1 NVWNESCTVAQCG
14 AQDANILAGA
24 GGASVFFNKPSWQA
38 GISGIPNDGKRD
50 LPDISLTA
58 AGHDPYLL
66 CLAASCVPNNGMMFF
81 YAVFGTSASA
91 PSFAGMMSLVNQKTG
106 SRQGQANYVLYRLA
120 AQETFFQCNG
130 SGISGAPASSCIFN
144 DTTVGNNAVPG

>member
-1 NVWNESCTVAQCG
+1 MLNEHGSDSTYWSTSNDPNTMASARSYIPENVWNESCTVAQCG

-66 CLAASCVPNNGMMFF
+66 CLAASCVPNTGMM
-81 YAVFGTSASA
+81 
-91 PSFAGMMSLVNQKTG
+91 
-106 SRQGQANYVLYRLA
+106 
-120 AQETFFQCNG
+120 
-130 SGISGAPASSCIFN
+130 
-144 DTTVGNNAVPG
+144 